1 MSRIILTAI
10 SSGSGKTIV
19 TCGLLK
25 ALKNRGLYPQA
36 YKCGPDYID
45 PMFHTR
51 VIGVP
56 SENLDTFFM
65 NEKQI
70 KKLLAGNE
78 NKKTDSKEIQ
88 VIEGAMGIFD
98 GLGGVS
104 SKGSVYDVACQTSSP
119 ILLLVDAKGMG
130 PTMIAVIR
138 GILEQ
143 DTEHLIQG
151 IILNQI
157 SKGFYDTISP
167 LLEEKTH
174 LSVLGFIPKMQG
186 IHLDSRHLGLKL
198 PGEIIDL
205 EDMVERIAKQIEE
218 SVNLD
223 RLLEIAAKAP
233 NFADVAK
240 DAKLNA
246 VNPKQ
251 EPVRLAIAK
260 DEVFCF
266 YYEENLRLLQKAGVS
281 LVPFSPIHD
290 QKLPENI
297 SGILL
302 GGGYPELRLQELCEN
317 ISMRESIKKAIESGM
332 PSMAECGG
340 FMYLHDS
347 IQDENAVSYEMVGAI
362 SGECYNTGKL
372 CRFGYVDLEIGDYRV
387 KGHEF
392 HYFDSSAN
400 GSDAIAVK
408 PVSGKSWKFGYVSEN
423 HIWGYPHLY
432 YGSCPKMVYDFVKEM
447 RKYEALHE

>member
-88 VIEGAMGIFD
+88 VIEGAMGIYD

-260 DEVFCF
+260 DEVFVF
-266 YYEENLRLLQKAGVS
+266 
-281 LVPFSPIHD
+281 
-290 QKLPENI
+290 LP
-297 SGILL
+297 
-302 GGGYPELRLQELCEN
+302 
-317 ISMRESIKKAIESGM
+317 
-332 PSMAECGG
+332 
-340 FMYLHDS
+340 
-347 IQDENAVSYEMVGAI
+347 
-362 SGECYNTGKL
+362 
-372 CRFGYVDLEIGDYRV
+372 
-387 KGHEF
+387 
-392 HYFDSSAN
+392 
-400 GSDAIAVK
+400 
-408 PVSGKSWKFGYVSEN
+408 
-423 HIWGYPHLY
+423 
-432 YGSCPKMVYDFVKEM
+432 
-447 RKYEALHE
+447 